1 MRLFSFSWRKHL
13 ATPAVCC
20 LFAASA
26 WTLDAYSQDS
36 QFAAEKAEAEAEHSS
51 SWDREKSESRN
62 IRLNYVSTPWSK
74 VLNDLAEKSGSTLIM
89 HDVPPGKYSR
99 RDWSRHAR
107 KEAVQILNRELE
119 PKGFRIHVKNE
130 YLTVMQSR
138 RSRPEYQRPVA
149 PRPEEPRPVTPR
161 PVTPRP
167 VTPRPVTPRPVTPR
181 PVEPRQIPEVAQQM
195 PARPVG
201 QWVSPPE
208 NVPAR
213 PVQTLNTRVQRPDTF
228 ARGTSL
234 IQRAGFEEEQS
245 QSAPAEVG
253 TLAISPKNRPALDIA
268 KQIHKAF
275 KSRSQ
280 LENAGPNGLP
290 AFIVSH
296 AMEDDNAGETQF
308 TVEIDTAGNRL
319 LITATEN
326 VQQGLKLLVQRIDV
340 NPLTGKELPT
350 LVSGN
355 GSTAQI
361 GKQLQQPLR
370 MISQARQRSE
380 ILGTGP
386 GGQQH
391 ANPLAEGPM
400 LAQAEGQP
408 QPGTPNAA
416 PSENQ
421 NPMPAA
427 PGSGGISSDLVG
439 NLKGDVTIEA
449 LDDLDL
455 LILRGNAGDVNAV
468 MEVIQRIEQ
477 LALGSLPEIHL
488 LKLQN
493 VDSQSLAQLMNDV
506 YEQLSELRSDNA
518 QQKAASVNVVPVV
531 TPNAILILAPSN
543 TMEAI
548 LQLAEELD
556 QPVDPSHEVEVFRLR
571 HAIASSVVT
580 ILEGFYEEQVGL
592 GTRLKVAA
600 DARTNSVVVQ
610 ARPRDLSEIAS
621 VIKKID
627 ADEAASV
634 NQMKIFKLKSALAD
648 ELAEFLNSAIQSV
661 SDPRASTVGQTQTGQ
676 GQQQQTDPKS
686 VVLEFLAED
695 GQQLARSGL
704 LSDIRFNAETRTN
717 SLAVTAPAQSMPL
730 IQELILLLD
739 RPSSAVAD
747 VKYFRLKNADAL
759 DAVEMLTSLFEEN
772 TNNNNNNNESSS
784 GIQLVG
790 ATDTSSSLLPLKFV
804 ADART
809 NSVVATGGADALII
823 VENLLYRLDATDP
836 RTRTTKVIKLINAPA
851 ADVADAINVFLQS
864 QRDLAT
870 IDPTRVST
878 SQLLEQEVIVTPEA
892 ISNNLL
898 ISATPKYFEE
908 IEALAKQLDAE
919 PAQVVIQALLVEVA
933 LDNNDEFGVELGF
946 QDPILFERSVIDNL
960 LTITETIFD
969 NQGNPTSTATRI
981 VSQEATPGFN
991 YNNQPL
997 GGNNGPLAQPA
1008 HVGTQG
1014 LSSFSLGRT
1023 NSDLGYGGLVL
1034 SASSDSVNVLIR
1046 ALAARRSVRILSRP
1060 QIQAL
1065 DNQLAQIQVGQI
1077 VPVTDGITQT
1087 QTTVSPQILRDPA
1100 GIILTVTPRISPE
1113 GQIVMEVVAEKS
1125 KYTDEGVEIYTDVT
1139 TGTVIT
1145 APVKDISTA
1154 QTTVKVQDGQTIV
1167 LGGMIT
1173 DTEDVLERKVPWLG
1187 DLPFIGQAFRF
1198 DSQATQRTELLI
1210 FLTPRVIHNG
1220 SVSEHI
1226 KQVEANRIHFFQEE
1240 AEEIHG
1246 PLMGVPFETGE
1257 YIDSQEY
1264 QGAPL
1269 DFAPGEIIVPQA
1281 IDPAAPPAPAPPA
1294 VDLETSSETNG
1305 VYRLNTIKNLQ

>member
-13 ATPAVCC
+13 ATPAACC
-20 LFAASA
+20 LLAASA

-36 QFAAEKAEAEAEHSS
+36 QFAAEKAEAEAESSS

-74 VLNDLAEKSGSTLIM
+74 VLHDLAEKSGSTLVM

-107 KEAVQILNRELE
+107 REAVQILNRELE

-149 PRPEEPRPVTPR
+149 PRPEEPRPVEHR
-161 PVTPRP
+161 PE
-167 VTPRPVTPRPVTPR
+167 
-181 PVEPRQIPEVAQQM
+181 EPRQIPEVAQQM

-201 QWVSPPE
+201 QWVSPAE
-208 NVPAR
+208 NVPTR

-253 TLAISPKNRPALDIA
+253 TLTISPKNRPALEIA

-290 AFIVSH
+290 AFIVTH

-308 TVEIDTAGNRL
+308 AIEIDTAGNRL
-319 LITATEN
+319 LVTATAN

-340 NPLTGKELPT
+340 NPLTGNDLPT

-355 GSTAQI
+355 GTTAQI

-380 ILGTGP
+380 ILGADP
-386 GGQQH
+386 RGQQNV
-391 ANPLAEGPM
+391 NPLADGPM

-408 QPGTPNAA
+408 QPGLQNPVPSPN
-416 PSENQ
+416 E

-427 PGSGGISSDLVG
+427 PGGGGISPDLVG

-493 VDSQSLAQLMNDV
+493 VDSRSLAQLMNDV

-531 TPNAILILAPSN
+531 SPNAILILAPSN

-548 LQLAEELD
+548 LQLADELD
-556 QPVDPSHEVEVFRLR
+556 QPVDPNHEVEVFRLR

-600 DARTNSVVVQ
+600 DARTNSVIVQ
-610 ARPRDLSEIAS
+610 ARPRDLSEIAA

-747 VKYFRLKNADAL
+747 VKYFRLKNADAI

-772 TNNNNNNNESSS
+772 TNNNNNNESSS

-804 ADART
+804 ADSRT

-851 ADVADAINVFLQS
+851 ADVAEAINVFLQS

-870 IDPTRVST
+870 IDPTRIST
-878 SQLLEQEVIVTPEA
+878 SQLLDQEVIVTPEA

-933 LDNNDEFGVELGF
+933 LDNTDEFGVELGF
-946 QDPILFERSVIDNL
+946 QDPILFQRSVIDNL

-1125 KYTDEGVEIYTDVT
+1125 KYTDEGVEIYTDIT

-1187 DLPFIGQAFRF
+1187 DLPFVGQAFRF
-1198 DSQATQRTELLI
+1198 DSQATRRTELLI
-1210 FLTPRVIHNG
+1210 FLTPRVIHNS

-1257 YIDSQEY
+1257 YIEGEEY
-1264 QGAPL
+1264 QGVPINMP
-1269 DFAPGEIIVPQA
+1269 PGEIIVPQV
-1281 IDPAAPPAPAPPA
+1281 IEPTTPPAPAPPA

-1305 VYRLNTIKNLQ
+1305 VYRLNAIKNFKR

>member
-1 MRLFSFSWRKHL
+1 MRSDHARNRLALIFESHKMRLFSFSWRKHL
-13 ATPAVCC
+13 ATPAACC
-20 LFAASA
+20 LLAASA

-36 QFAAEKAEAEAEHSS
+36 QFAAEKAEAEAESSS

-74 VLNDLAEKSGSTLIM
+74 VLHDLAEKSGSTLVM

-107 KEAVQILNRELE
+107 REAVQILNRELE

-149 PRPEEPRPVTPR
+149 PRPEEPRPVERR
-161 PVTPRP
+161 PE
-167 VTPRPVTPRPVTPR
+167 
-181 PVEPRQIPEVAQQM
+181 EPRQIPEVAQQM

-201 QWVSPPE
+201 QWVSPAE
-208 NVPAR
+208 NVPTR

-253 TLAISPKNRPALDIA
+253 TLTISPKNRPALEIA

-290 AFIVSH
+290 AFIVTH

-308 TVEIDTAGNRL
+308 AIEIDTAGNRL
-319 LITATEN
+319 LVTATAN

-340 NPLTGKELPT
+340 NPLTGNDLPT

-355 GSTAQI
+355 GTTAQI

-380 ILGTGP
+380 ILGADP
-386 GGQQH
+386 RGQQNV
-391 ANPLAEGPM
+391 NPLADGPM

-408 QPGTPNAA
+408 QPGLQNPVPSPN
-416 PSENQ
+416 E

-427 PGSGGISSDLVG
+427 PGVGGISPDLVG

-493 VDSQSLAQLMNDV
+493 VDSRSLAQLMNDV

-531 TPNAILILAPSN
+531 SPNAILILAPSN

-548 LQLAEELD
+548 LQLADELD
-556 QPVDPSHEVEVFRLR
+556 QPVDPNHEVEVFRLR

-600 DARTNSVVVQ
+600 DARTNSVIVQ
-610 ARPRDLSEIAS
+610 ARPRDLSEIAA

-747 VKYFRLKNADAL
+747 VKYFRLKNADAI

-772 TNNNNNNNESSS
+772 TNNNNNNESSS

-804 ADART
+804 ADSRT

-851 ADVADAINVFLQS
+851 ADVAEAINVFLQS

-870 IDPTRVST
+870 IDPTRIST
-878 SQLLEQEVIVTPEA
+878 SQLLDQEVIVTPEA

-933 LDNNDEFGVELGF
+933 LDNTDEFGVELGF
-946 QDPILFERSVIDNL
+946 QDPILFQRSVIDNL

-1125 KYTDEGVEIYTDVT
+1125 KYTDEGVEIYTDIT

-1187 DLPFIGQAFRF
+1187 DLPFVGQAFRF
-1198 DSQATQRTELLI
+1198 DSQATRRTELLI
-1210 FLTPRVIHNG
+1210 FLTPRVIHNS

-1257 YIDSQEY
+1257 YIEGEEY
-1264 QGAPL
+1264 QGVPINMP
-1269 DFAPGEIIVPQA
+1269 PGEIIVPQV
-1281 IDPAAPPAPAPPA
+1281 IEPTTPPAPAPPA

-1305 VYRLNTIKNLQ
+1305 VYRLNAIKNFKR

>member
-1 MRLFSFSWRKHL
+1 MRSDHARNRLALIFESHKMRLFSFSWRKHL
-13 ATPAVCC
+13 ATPAACC
-20 LFAASA
+20 LLAASA

-36 QFAAEKAEAEAEHSS
+36 QFAAEKAEAEAESSS

-74 VLNDLAEKSGSTLIM
+74 VLHDLAEKSGSTLVM

-107 KEAVQILNRELE
+107 REAVQILNRELE

-149 PRPEEPRPVTPR
+149 PRPEEPRPVERR
-161 PVTPRP
+161 PE
-167 VTPRPVTPRPVTPR
+167 
-181 PVEPRQIPEVAQQM
+181 EPRQIPEVAQQM

-201 QWVSPPE
+201 QWVSPAE
-208 NVPAR
+208 SVPTR

-234 IQRAGFEEEQS
+234 IQRAGFEEEQT

-253 TLAISPKNRPALDIA
+253 TLTISPKNRPALEIA

-290 AFIVSH
+290 AFIVTH

-308 TVEIDTAGNRL
+308 AIEIDTAGNRL
-319 LITATEN
+319 LVTATAN

-340 NPLTGKELPT
+340 NPLTGNDLPT

-355 GSTAQI
+355 GTTAQI

-380 ILGTGP
+380 ILGADP
-386 GGQQH
+386 RGQQNV
-391 ANPLAEGPM
+391 NPLADGPM

-408 QPGTPNAA
+408 QPGLQNPVPSPN
-416 PSENQ
+416 E

-427 PGSGGISSDLVG
+427 PGVGGISPDLVG

-493 VDSQSLAQLMNDV
+493 VDSRSLAQLMNDV

-531 TPNAILILAPSN
+531 SPNAILILAPSN

-548 LQLAEELD
+548 LQLADELD
-556 QPVDPSHEVEVFRLR
+556 QPVDPNHEVEVFRLR

-600 DARTNSVVVQ
+600 DARTNSVIVQ
-610 ARPRDLSEIAS
+610 ARPRDLSEIAA

-747 VKYFRLKNADAL
+747 VKYFRLKNADAI

-772 TNNNNNNNESSS
+772 TNNNNNNESSS

-804 ADART
+804 ADSRT

-851 ADVADAINVFLQS
+851 ADVAEAINVFLQS

-870 IDPTRVST
+870 IDPTRIST
-878 SQLLEQEVIVTPEA
+878 SQLLDQEVIVTPEA

-933 LDNNDEFGVELGF
+933 LDNTDEFGVELGF
-946 QDPILFERSVIDNL
+946 QDPILFQRSVIDNL

-1125 KYTDEGVEIYTDVT
+1125 KYTDEGVEIYTDIT

-1187 DLPFIGQAFRF
+1187 DLPFVGQAFRF
-1198 DSQATQRTELLI
+1198 DSQATRRTELLI
-1210 FLTPRVIHNG
+1210 FLTPRVIHNS

-1257 YIDSQEY
+1257 YIEGEEY
-1264 QGAPL
+1264 QGVPINMP
-1269 DFAPGEIIVPQA
+1269 PGEIIVPQV
-1281 IDPAAPPAPAPPA
+1281 IEPTTPPAPAPPA

-1305 VYRLNTIKNLQ
+1305 VYRLNAIKNFKR

>member
-1 MRLFSFSWRKHL
+1 MRSDHARNRLALIFESHKMRLFSFSWRKHL
-13 ATPAVCC
+13 ATPAACC
-20 LFAASA
+20 LLAASA

-36 QFAAEKAEAEAEHSS
+36 QFAAEKAEAEAESSS

-74 VLNDLAEKSGSTLIM
+74 VLHDLAEKSGSTLVM

-107 KEAVQILNRELE
+107 REAVQILNRELE

-149 PRPEEPRPVTPR
+149 PRPEEPRPVEHR
-161 PVTPRP
+161 PE
-167 VTPRPVTPRPVTPR
+167 
-181 PVEPRQIPEVAQQM
+181 EPRQIPEVAQQM

-201 QWVSPPE
+201 QWVSPAE
-208 NVPAR
+208 NVPTR

-253 TLAISPKNRPALDIA
+253 TLTISPKNRPALEIA

-290 AFIVSH
+290 AFIVTH

-308 TVEIDTAGNRL
+308 AIEIDTAGNRL
-319 LITATEN
+319 LVTATAN

-340 NPLTGKELPT
+340 NPLTGNDLPT

-355 GSTAQI
+355 GTTAQI

-380 ILGTGP
+380 ILGADP
-386 GGQQH
+386 RGQQNV
-391 ANPLAEGPM
+391 NPLADGPM

-408 QPGTPNAA
+408 QPGLQNPVPSPN
-416 PSENQ
+416 E

-427 PGSGGISSDLVG
+427 PGGGGISPDLVG

-493 VDSQSLAQLMNDV
+493 VDSRSLAQLMNDV

-531 TPNAILILAPSN
+531 SPNAILILAPSN

-548 LQLAEELD
+548 LQLADELD
-556 QPVDPSHEVEVFRLR
+556 QPVDPNHEVEVFRLR

-600 DARTNSVVVQ
+600 DARTNSVIVQ
-610 ARPRDLSEIAS
+610 ARPRDLSEIAA

-747 VKYFRLKNADAL
+747 VKYFRLKNADAI

-772 TNNNNNNNESSS
+772 TNNNNNNESSS

-804 ADART
+804 ADSRT

-851 ADVADAINVFLQS
+851 ADVAEAINVFLQS

-870 IDPTRVST
+870 IDPTRIST
-878 SQLLEQEVIVTPEA
+878 SQLLDQEVIVTPEA

-933 LDNNDEFGVELGF
+933 LDNTDEFGVELGF
-946 QDPILFERSVIDNL
+946 QDPILFQRSVIDNL

-1125 KYTDEGVEIYTDVT
+1125 KYTDEGVEIYTDIT

-1187 DLPFIGQAFRF
+1187 DLPFVGQAFRF
-1198 DSQATQRTELLI
+1198 DSQATRRTELLI
-1210 FLTPRVIHNG
+1210 FLTPRVIHNS

-1257 YIDSQEY
+1257 YIEGEEY
-1264 QGAPL
+1264 QGVPINMP
-1269 DFAPGEIIVPQA
+1269 PGEIIVPQV
-1281 IDPAAPPAPAPPA
+1281 IEPTTPPAPAPPA

-1305 VYRLNTIKNLQ
+1305 VYRLNAIKNFKR